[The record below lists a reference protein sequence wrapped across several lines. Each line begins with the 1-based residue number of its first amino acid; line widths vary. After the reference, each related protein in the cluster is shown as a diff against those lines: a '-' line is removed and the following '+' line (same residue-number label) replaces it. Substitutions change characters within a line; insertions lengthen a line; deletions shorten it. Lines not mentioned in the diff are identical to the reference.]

1 MRIVQI
7 IDSLHVG
14 GAERMAVNYANA
26 LAQEN
31 DFSGL
36 VTTRKEGELKVAID
50 PQVHYLFLQKKSA
63 LDLGA
68 ILRLRNYCRTNGI
81 DFVHAHGTSFF
92 IAFLLKLIHPKI
104 RIVWHEHKGARSS
117 ESLAKNLFLWICSRL
132 FAGIIV
138 VDHTL
143 EDWCR
148 RKLGFKKL
156 IYLPNFTLPAPTDTP
171 QTVLHGEKGKQMVC
185 VANLRHPK
193 NHLLLVEVAKEIHPK
208 HPGWTFHFIG
218 SDFDDEYA
226 KALKQA
232 ISDYF
237 LTETVYIY
245 GLREDTAAIINQSE
259 ICLLGSVSEGLPVAL
274 LEYGLYKKAVVATN
288 VGEIPRIISSGENG
302 FTVPSGDVQQFSDAV
317 TKLIENPEMR
327 KNFGERLY
335 QTIMQNH
342 SRQAVVTKYLTW
354 LNQL

>member
-26 LAQEN
+26 LAQQI

-36 VTTRKEGELKVAID
+36 VTTRKEGELKGAIG
-50 PQVHYLFLQKKSA
+50 PEVHYLYLQKTSA
-63 LDLGA
+63 LDVGA
-68 ILRLRNYCRTNGI
+68 ILRLRTYCRANRVAI
-81 DFVHAHGTSFF
+81 AHAHGTSFF

-117 ESLAKNLFLWICSRL
+117 ESLGKNIFLWICSRL

-148 RKLGFKKL
+148 RNLGVNKL
-156 IYLPNFTLPAPTDTP
+156 IYLPNFTLPAQTDKP
-171 QTVLHGEKGKQMVC
+171 KTVLHGESGKQMVC

-193 NHLLLVEVAKEIHPK
+193 NHQLLVEVAKQIHQKYPD
-208 HPGWTFHFIG
+208 WTFHFIG
-218 SDFDDEYA
+218 SDFDDEYS

-237 LTETVYIY
+237 LIETVYIY
-245 GLREDTAAIINQSE
+245 GLREDTAAIINQAE

-288 VGEIPRIISSGENG
+288 VGEIPRIISNGENG

-317 TKLIENPEMR
+317 TGLIENREMR
-327 KNFGERLY
+327 KSFGERLY

-342 SRQAVVTKYLTW
+342 SRQAVVTKYLAW

>member
-26 LAQEN
+26 LAREIN
-31 DFSGL
+31 FSGL
-36 VTTRKEGELKVAID
+36 VTTRKEGELKGAID
-50 PQVHYLFLQKKSA
+50 PEVNYLFLQKKSA
-63 LDLGA
+63 LDMGA
-68 ILRLRNYCRTNGI
+68 ILRLRTYCQTNRVGI
-81 DFVHAHGTSFF
+81 VHAHGTSFF
-92 IAFLLKLIHPKI
+92 MAFLLKLVHPKI

-117 ESLAKNLFLWICSRL
+117 ESLTKNLFLWVCSRL

-156 IYLPNFTLPAPTDTP
+156 IYLPNFTLSAQTDKPKTM
-171 QTVLHGEKGKQMVC
+171 LRGEKGKQMVC

-193 NHLLLVEVAKEIHPK
+193 NHLLLVEAAKQIHQK
-208 HPGWTFHFIG
+208 HPDWTFHFIG
-218 SDFDDEYA
+218 SDFDDEYS

-245 GLREDTAAIINQSE
+245 GLREDTPAIINQAE

-274 LEYGLYKKAVVATN
+274 LEYGLYKKAVVATD
-288 VGEIPRIISSGENG
+288 VGEIPRIISNGENG
-302 FTVPSGDVQQFSDAV
+302 FTVPSGDVQQFSEALAG
-317 TKLIENPEMR
+317 LIENPELR
-327 KNFGERLY
+327 KSFGEGLY
-335 QTIMQNH
+335 QIIMQNH
-342 SRQAVVTKYLTW
+342 SRKAVVTKYLTW